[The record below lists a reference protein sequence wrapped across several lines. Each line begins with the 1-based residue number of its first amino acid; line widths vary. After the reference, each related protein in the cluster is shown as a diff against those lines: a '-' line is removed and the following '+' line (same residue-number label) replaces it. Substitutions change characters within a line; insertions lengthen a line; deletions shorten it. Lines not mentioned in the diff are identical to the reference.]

1 MAGRERIAWFE
12 FEPAKPQRLRDGVRE
27 DFTAAVRHVGL
38 APGELRV
45 AWTTL
50 RLMYRP
56 PSFRRDRSRCRPI
69 SAPYVVVITM

>member
-27 DFTAAVRHVGL
+27 DFTAAVRRGGL
-38 APGELRV
+38 APGEPRV

-56 PSFRRDRSRCRPI
+56 PSSRRDRSRCRPL
-69 SAPYVVVITM
+69 SAPYAAVMKL